1 MPNGEQR
8 SVFENLHLDVDHYN
22 ICKYNQHV
30 SGDSF
35 ISSRVKGENRTVTV
49 LADGLGSGVKAS
61 VLSTLTTTMACKFAS
76 SEMDITKAAESI
88 LQTLPVCKVRKIAYS
103 TFIIIDMHQDGITNI
118 IEYSAPE
125 CIIVRANK
133 VISLSKETIKIE
145 SPVAQE
151 STILYST
158 FIAEPGDRLVFF
170 SDGVVQAGIGSKGCP
185 RGWGALAVQ
194 QYLTALTKK
203 SSKISAGDMSSSVV
217 KQAHAKDEYKAKDD
231 ITCGVIYY
239 RHPRRLLLVSG
250 PPYDKERDAYIAQRL
265 GAHDGERIICGGTTA
280 QIVAREL
287 GCEVEHGVGGEGGG
301 GVDEVPP
308 VSIISGI
315 SMVTEGNVTLSK
327 IASILQKEDIHNLKK
342 HSRTVCSL
350 LELLL
355 NTDRIEFIV
364 GTRFNEA
371 HLDPKFMQPFDMRK
385 NIIRDISAVLEK
397 KYFKKVRIEYV

>member
-1 MPNGEQR
+1 MPNSEQR
-8 SVFENLHLDVDHYN
+8 SVFDNLHLDIDHYN
-22 ICKYNQHV
+22 VCKYNQHV

-103 TFIIIDMHQDGITNI
+103 TFIIIDMHQDGVTNI
-118 IEYSAPE
+118 IEYSTPE
-125 CIIVRANK
+125 CIIIRANK
-133 VISLSKETIKIE
+133 ALSLAKEIIKIE
-145 SPVAQE
+145 SPVTQE
-151 STILYST
+151 NTISYSS

-170 SDGVVQAGIGSKGCP
+170 SDGVVQAGIGSKSCP
-185 RGWGALAVQ
+185 KGWGESAVEAYLAG
-194 QYLTALTKK
+194 LIKNN
-203 SSKISAGDMSSSVV
+203 SKISAGDMSSSVV
-217 KQAHAKDEYKAKDD
+217 KQAHIIDGYKAKDD

-250 PPYDKERDAYIAQRL
+250 PPYDKDRDAYIAKRL
-265 GAHDGERIICGGTTA
+265 SVHDGEKIICGGTTA

-287 GCEVEHGVGGEGGG
+287 GVEVERGVGGIA
-301 GVDEVPP
+301 DEVPP
-308 VSIISGI
+308 ISKISGI
-315 SMVTEGNVTLSK
+315 NMVTEGNVTLSK
-327 IASILQKEDIHNLKK
+327 VASILQKEDIHNLKK
-342 HSRTVCSL
+342 HSSAVCSFM
-350 LELLL
+350 ELLL
-355 NTDRIEFIV
+355 NTDRIDFII

-371 HLDPKFMQPFDMRK
+371 HLDPKFMQPFDMRR
-385 NIIRDISAVLEK
+385 NVVSEIAAILEN

>member
-1 MPNGEQR
+1 MPNSEQR
-8 SVFENLHLDVDHYN
+8 SVFDNLHLDIDHYN
-22 ICKYNQHV
+22 VCKYNQHV

-76 SEMDITKAAESI
+76 SDMDITKAAESI

-103 TFIIIDMHQDGITNI
+103 TFIIIDMHQDGVTNI
-118 IEYSAPE
+118 IEYSTPE
-125 CIIVRANK
+125 CIIIRANK
-133 VISLSKETIKIE
+133 ILSLAKETIKIE
-145 SPVAQE
+145 TPVAQE
-151 STILYST
+151 NTIFYSS

-170 SDGVVQAGIGSKGCP
+170 SDGVVQAGIGSKNCP
-185 RGWGALAVQ
+185 KGWGELDVQ
-194 QYLTALTKK
+194 AYLTDLTKDN
-203 SSKISAGDMSSSVV
+203 SKISAGDMSSSVV
-217 KQAHAKDEYKAKDD
+217 KQAHAIDGHQAKDD

-239 RHPRRLLLVSG
+239 RNPRRLLVVSG
-250 PPYDKERDAYIAQRL
+250 PPYDKDRDAYIAKRVRD
-265 GAHDGERIICGGTTA
+265 HDGEKIICGGTTA

-287 GCEVEHGVGGEGGG
+287 GLEVEYGVGNIA
-301 GVDEVPP
+301 DEVPP
-308 VSIISGI
+308 VSNISGVN
-315 SMVTEGNVTLSK
+315 MVTEGNVTLGK

-342 HSRTVCSL
+342 HSSSVCSL
-350 LELLL
+350 LQLLL
-355 NTDRIEFIV
+355 NTDRLDFII

-385 NIIRDISAVLEK
+385 NIIRDIAAVLEK